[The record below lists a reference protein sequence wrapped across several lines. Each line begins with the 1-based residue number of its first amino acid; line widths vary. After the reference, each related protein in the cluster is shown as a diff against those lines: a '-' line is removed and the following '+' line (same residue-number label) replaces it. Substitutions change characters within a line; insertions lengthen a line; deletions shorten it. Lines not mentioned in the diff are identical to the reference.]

1 MAIGGPSMSC
11 KCFNRGKGKLKL
23 LASYC
28 IVF

>member
-11 KCFNRGKGKLKL
+11 KCFNSHKSKLKL